1 MATQNHIL
9 EINNLSIGLPKKAD
23 RKFAVEKANIKV
35 LCADKKERKESVY
48 CYE

>member
-9 EINNLSIGLPKKAD
+9 EINNLSIGLQKKAD

-35 LCADKKERKESVY
+35 LCADKRKERK
-48 CYE
+48 CLLL